1 MATIKFYLQS
11 KKNPAGI
18 YVRIRE
24 KEKVDAKSKT
34 KFVINPN
41 DWSQIKQQTKNT
53 NDEAFKKLNSDLS
66 DFKNKL
72 LTHYNNCI
80 QNTKIDSNWLKQFI
94 NPTEELEGIPTKLV
108 DYFDYYASV
117 RKHSVSESTHSKI
130 FTNKKFIESFQKH
143 KKREFY
149 IKDFNENFVAEFQLF
164 SIQKGISQN
173 TFARKIRTIKTVCYH
188 ARKNGIET
196 HYHLDSIIAKNEK
209 IDVIYLEKTEYDKI
223 SNTNF
228 EHNYLN
234 NTRDWLIVCTE
245 TAQRVS
251 DFMYF
256 TKNNIRYDGE
266 DKFIEFT
273 QKKTKKEMSI
283 YVTPKLSVLLDKN
296 EGNFPNKISSQNFNI
311 YLKEICKLSGLTQPC
326 KGALKNKE
334 TKLYEKGIYPKYQLI
349 SSKIGRKTFA
359 TYYFGKLPNELI
371 MAQTGHTTESSFLLY
386 VGKPKIS
393 MAKQLATAIKQLNKG
408 IDGTI

>member
-108 DYFDYYASV
+108 DYFDYYASI

-143 KKREFY
+143 KKTEFY

-334 TKLYEKGIYPKYQLI
+334 TKLYDKGIYPKYLLI

>member
-143 KKREFY
+143 KKTEFY